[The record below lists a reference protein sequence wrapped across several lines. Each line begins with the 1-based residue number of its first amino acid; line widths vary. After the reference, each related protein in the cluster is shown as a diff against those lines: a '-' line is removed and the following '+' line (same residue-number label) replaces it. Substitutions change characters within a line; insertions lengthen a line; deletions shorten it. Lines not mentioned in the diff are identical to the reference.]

1 MATPQAAVALAAAV
15 FAAGIGLVNP
25 SGSKGSRASHDIHSY
40 SDAKLH
46 RDLFAELNEMYK
58 HGSPTQN
65 LTACQL
71 AEEAMEALGDDG
83 DADDNDPYDDEID
96 LSDLEQAMADIGKD
110 LEEEVDAAV
119 GCHPGSEAGLQNLTV
134 HGATVGTAD
143 AEAAPRRTGA
153 TQVEAR
159 VFRDIRAKGR

>member
-1 MATPQAAVALAAAV
+1 MATPQTAVTLAAAV
-15 FAAGIGLVNP
+15 FAAGIGVVNP

-40 SDAKLH
+40 SDAQLH
-46 RDLFAELNEMYK
+46 RDLFAELSEMYK

-83 DADDNDPYDDEID
+83 DADDNDPFDDEID

-110 LEEEVDAAV
+110 LEEEVEAAV
-119 GCHPGSEAGLQNLTV
+119 GCHPGSETGLQDLTV
-134 HGATVGTAD
+134 HGAAGAETAGIMP
-143 AEAAPRRTGA
+143 PRRTGA
-153 TQVEAR
+153 GQVEAR